1 MSTVTAAPAGGGGIT
16 GWATDLMAALGA
28 PGAGV
33 VVALENVFPP
43 IPSEIILPLAGF
55 AAGRG
60 EFSVLSAILWTTG
73 GSVVGA
79 VALYLVGMLAPEH
92 RVRKALA
99 TLPMVHVEDVARAES
114 WFDRH
119 GRSAVFLGRMV
130 PGVRSLVSIPAGA
143 RRMPWWEFVL
153 FTGAGSLIWNTVFV
167 AGGYAL
173 GDGRAVR
180 RPVPDGRDRRP
191 RRARE
196 CHADPPLP
204 QEAPSEASPHPGHR
218 ASRVLRSSASARPT
232 R

>member
-79 VALYLVGMLAPEH
+79 VALYLAGMLAPEH

-99 TLPMVHVEDVARAES
+99 TLPMVHVEDVERAES
-114 WFDRH
+114 WFDDH

-130 PGVRSLVSIPAGA
+130 PGIRSLVSIPAGA

-173 GDGRAVR
+173 GSRWGMVEQYAGLFQTVVIVALVALVSVMLIR
-180 RPVPDGRDRRP
+180 RYRSK
-191 RRARE
+191 RRARRAPTPVTERPE
-196 CHADPPLP
+196 C
-204 QEAPSEASPHPGHR
+204 
-218 ASRVLRSSASARPT
+218 
-232 R
+232 